1 MAISTIGV
9 IGAGTMGTGIAHAA
23 AANSFAVKVYDE
35 FEAARAKSIDTIK
48 RLSASSVAKGKLTED
63 ERAEMLG
70 RLHYEESLG
79 ELVGVD
85 LAVEAVV
92 EVLDVKLK
100 LFRELD
106 ALLAPGA
113 IIVSNTSS
121 MSITSLAAVTERPAA
136 VAGLHFFNPAQVM
149 RLVEIVRGYHT
160 SDETVCALR
169 ELCGRLGKTGIEVKR
184 DTPGFVVNRLLMPQL
199 REAVKLLEE
208 GVASMED
215 IDAAVKLGL
224 NHPMGPFELQDLT
237 GIDICQ
243 NILDYFRAEL
253 GDEYAPPVLMKQ
265 MVNAG
270 RLGRKAGHGWYEY
283 DRAR

>member
-1 MAISTIGV
+1 MAINTIGV
-9 IGAGTMGTGIAHAA
+9 VGAGTMGTGIAQVAA
-23 AANSFAVKVYDE
+23 VSGFEVTVYDE
-35 FEAARAKSIDTIK
+35 SAAARAKSIDTIK
-48 RLSASSVAKGKLTED
+48 RLSASSVAKGRITED
-63 ERAEMLG
+63 DREAMLG
-70 RLHYEESLG
+70 RLHYADELG
-79 ELVGVD
+79 ELAGAD
-85 LAVEAVV
+85 LVVEAVV
-92 EVLDVKLK
+92 EVLDVKLRI
-100 LFRELD
+100 FRELD

-113 IIVSNTSS
+113 IIASNTSS
-121 MSITSLAAVTERPAA
+121 MSITSLAAATGRPAG

-149 RLVEIVRGYHT
+149 KLVEIVRGYHT
-160 SDETVCALR
+160 SDETVRLLR

-199 REAVKLLEE
+199 REAVKILEE
-208 GVASMED
+208 GVASKED

-237 GIDICQ
+237 GIDICF

-270 RLGRKAGHGWYEY
+270 RLGRKTGQGWYDY
-283 DRAR
+283 TQTR